1 MKVSQYRSGTHP
13 NDNEMMIK
21 KLFDWTPRDIAYW
34 EKIRQRGLVKFII
47 WYGLLITGGLLF
59 VVFGLATIFLW
70 LRQAWGAQVTASS
83 LYFLVGQLVFVA
95 LVCLLGGLINSLA
108 TWVVENRLYRKYKER
123 S

>member
-1 MKVSQYRSGTHP
+1 
-13 NDNEMMIK
+13 MMIK